1 MAQGGSPGSG
11 GSGWTQ
17 GGAQPKVQPGPA
29 GLVYADLPNRVI
41 AYIIDAIILG
51 IVNIIV
57 FAILSGIGLSIVTIN
72 VTGVSTNYFASL
84 IYAVIG
90 LAISGGYFWY
100 TWTKMRAT
108 IGMKV
113 LGMQIGD
120 AGDGKTL
127 TNDQAIRRWIALSSF
142 SIAQALNPI
151 GGIGTIIG
159 LIAFIYVLYL
169 IYTTYKS
176 PTKQGFRRHLR
187 LHDGGQGD
195 EHRLGVR
202 GPRGPESTRRRPV
215 EGASFVVLRQDAG
228 SVEPANVPAD
238 PAGRG
243 ARVRVDLEK
252 AGATVGCAIEAVEG
266 CAAANSPAGARP
278 AGEGTRGPHGSG
290 HHRVRFLS
298 GHTIRIV
305 ANGPACPHQR
315 S

>member
-51 IVNIIV
+51 IVNVIV
-57 FAILSGIGLSIVTIN
+57 FAILSGIGLSIVTVN

-127 TNDQAIRRWIALSSF
+127 TNDQAIRRWIALGAPF

-176 PTKQGFRRHLR
+176 PTKQGF
-187 LHDGGQGD
+187 HDIFA
-195 EHRLGVR
+195 H
-202 GPRGPESTRRRPV
+202 TM
-215 EGASFVVLRQDAG
+215 VV
-228 SVEPANVPAD
+228 
-238 PAGRG
+238 
-243 ARVRVDLEK
+243 K
-252 AGATVGCAIEAVEG
+252 ATNTV
-266 CAAANSPAGARP
+266 S
-278 AGEGTRGPHGSG
+278 
-290 HHRVRFLS
+290 
-298 GHTIRIV
+298 
-305 ANGPACPHQR
+305 
-315 S
+315 